1 MFCVHAATFLNRLPY
16 SPDYNASRCM
26 QTVNAITVVTLA
38 MLQEYEL
45 HGIFRGCCSVGFRWQ
60 DMENTHLREHL
71 QVCHTHAANASN
83 TENETKRNETKRNET
98 KRNETKRN
106 ETKRKERKEKTTP
119 FVVNHQTQ
127 TMLTISCHICTA
139 IPCTMQ
145 KLHITLVRQKAGFR
159 TASANSMTHSDASRR
174 SVSDCATQACRM
186 KGAAMS
192 QAGLQSC

>member
-71 QVCHTHAANASN
+71 QVCHSHASN
-83 TENETKRNETKRNET
+83 LSNADNVGYIMPRLYCYTLQHAEAARPWVRLHCPIRRQCSLSDCILHPRRQKGGFY
-98 KRNETKRN
+98 
-106 ETKRKERKEKTTP
+106 TTP
-119 FVVNHQTQ
+119 
-127 TMLTISCHICTA
+127 
-139 IPCTMQ
+139 
-145 KLHITLVRQKAGFR
+145 
-159 TASANSMTHSDASRR
+159 ANSTTHPDESRC
-174 SVSDCATQACRM
+174 SPCDCAM
-186 KGAAMS
+186 
-192 QAGLQSC
+192 QSHSRPCGFCMTCKEHQYRKYYALHC